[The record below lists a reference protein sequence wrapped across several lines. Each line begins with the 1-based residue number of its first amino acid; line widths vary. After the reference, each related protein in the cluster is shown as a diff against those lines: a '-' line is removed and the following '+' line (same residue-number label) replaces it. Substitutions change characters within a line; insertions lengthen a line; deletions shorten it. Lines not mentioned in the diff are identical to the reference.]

1 MINFVGELRVVPDKA
16 YYSSFIFQKQ
26 NINVFTFLYMA
37 LTCISK
43 YKCEWP
49 LIRTVIQSLWPLPD
63 EAGAH
68 LTTYF

>member
-1 MINFVGELRVVPDKA
+1 MIHFVGELRVVPDKA

-43 YKCEWP
+43 YKCE
-49 LIRTVIQSLWPLPD
+49 
-63 EAGAH
+63 
-68 LTTYF
+68 